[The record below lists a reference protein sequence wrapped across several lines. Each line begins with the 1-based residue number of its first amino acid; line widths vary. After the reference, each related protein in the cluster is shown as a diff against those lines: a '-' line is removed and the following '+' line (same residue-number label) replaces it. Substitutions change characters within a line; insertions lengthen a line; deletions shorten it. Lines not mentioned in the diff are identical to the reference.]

1 MGDPLDRRDELQR
14 ALELAAGE
22 ARAYLEGLA
31 SDPVQPPGSAALLEE
46 GAGGAAA
53 ALGVAGAR
61 RGDGARSALAAE
73 LPAHG
78 DGALTAIGELA
89 RLAREAATRSSGPRF
104 FHFVIGGTTP
114 AALAADWL
122 ASALDQNAAAWVA
135 SPFGTR
141 LEQVAID
148 WLRQLFS
155 LPPEFGGVLVTGGT
169 MANFT
174 CLAAAREWCAERA
187 GFDAAEDGLSGAPQI
202 PVLTSGY
209 VHASAMKS
217 LALLG
222 IGRAGV
228 RKLTRDARGRLDL
241 HALAYLLASLDGG
254 PAIVIAN
261 AGEVNAGDFDPIE
274 DMADLAERHGAWL
287 HVDGAFGLFARL
299 SPRTEALTAGAER
312 ASSVS
317 SDGHKWL
324 NVPHDCG
331 FAFVREDRWRRGAF
345 SEQADY
351 LPPLDSPRPAFAYYA
366 PEGSRRARALAVW
379 ATLRAYGAEGYRAMV
394 ERHLDVAAH
403 LARRIDAE
411 PTFERL
417 AEAPLNIVCF
427 RWRPPG
433 VSVSD
438 RLDDL
443 NRRLGEALLE
453 DGRVFAGT
461 TLFEGRV
468 AFRPAIVNWQTGAED
483 VDLLVD
489 VLLELGARLLEG
501 EPAPA

>member
-1 MGDPLDRRDELQR
+1 MSDPLDRRDELER
-14 ALELAAGE
+14 ALELAAAE

-31 SDPVQPPGSAALLEE
+31 DDPVQPPGSAARLE
-46 GAGGAAA
+46 
-53 ALGVAGAR
+53 
-61 RGDGARSALAAE
+61 DGWVGE
-73 LPAHG
+73 LPQQG
-78 DGALTAIGELA
+78 DGALTAVAELG
-89 RLAREAATRSSGPRF
+89 RLARETGTRSSGPRF

-122 ASALDQNAAAWVA
+122 ASATDQNASAWIA
-135 SPFGTR
+135 SPLGTR
-141 LEQVAID
+141 LEQVALD
-148 WLRQLFS
+148 WLRQLFR
-155 LPPEFGGVLVTGGT
+155 LPEGFGGVLVTGGT

-174 CLAAAREWCAERA
+174 CLAAAREWCAEGA
-187 GFDAAEDGLSGAPQI
+187 GFDAAEQGLSGGPQI

-222 IGRAGV
+222 IGRDNV
-228 RKLTRDARGRLDL
+228 HKLSRDARGRLDL
-241 HALAYLLASLDGG
+241 EALADRLAALDGG

-261 AGEVNAGDFDPIE
+261 AGEVNAGDFDPIA

-287 HVDGAFGLFARL
+287 HVDGAFGLFARV
-299 SPRTEALTAGAER
+299 SPRSEHLTAGTER
-312 ASSVS
+312 AGSVS

-331 FAFVREDRWRRGAF
+331 FAFIREDRWRRGAF

-351 LPPLDSPRPAFAYYA
+351 LPPLDSPRPVFAYQA
-366 PEGSRRARALAVW
+366 PEGSRRARAFAVW
-379 ATLRAYGAEGYRAMV
+379 ATLRAYGADGYRAMV
-394 ERHLDVAAH
+394 ERHLDVTAH
-403 LARRIDAE
+403 LVERIDSE
-411 PTFERL
+411 PHFERL

-433 VSVSD
+433 VSGED
-438 RLDDL
+438 ELDDL
-443 NRRLGEALLE
+443 NRRLGEALLD

-468 AFRPAIVNWQTGAED
+468 AFRPAIVNWQTRAED

-489 VLLELGARLLEG
+489 VLLELGQRLLE
-501 EPAPA
+501 EARAPA

>member
-1 MGDPLDRRDELQR
+1 MSDPLDCRDELER
-14 ALELAAGE
+14 ALELAAAE

-31 SDPVQPPGSAALLEE
+31 GGPVQPPGWAALLED
-46 GAGGAAA
+46 AGGDGSANPVGGE
-53 ALGVAGAR
+53 LPQQ
-61 RGDGARSALAAE
+61 GDGAPAAVAE
-73 LPAHG
+73 LG
-78 DGALTAIGELA
+78 
-89 RLAREAATRSSGPRF
+89 RLGREAATRTSGPRY
-104 FHFVIGGTTP
+104 FHFVTGGTTP
-114 AALAADWL
+114 AALAADWV
-122 ASALDQNAAAWVA
+122 AAALDQNAAAWPLSA
-135 SPFGTR
+135 LGTR
-141 LEQVAID
+141 VEQVAVD
-148 WLRQLFS
+148 WLRQLFR
-155 LPPEFGGVLVTGGT
+155 LPEEFGGVLVTGGT

-187 GFDAAEDGLSGAPQI
+187 GFSVAEDGLAGAPQI

-222 IGRAGV
+222 IGRANV

-241 HALAYLLASLDGG
+241 EALAQGLASLDGR

-274 DMADLAERHGAWL
+274 EMAELAERHGAWL

-299 SPRTEALTAGAER
+299 SPRTEALTAGTER

-331 FAFVREDRWRRGAF
+331 FAFVREDIWRRDSFAE
-345 SEQADY
+345 SADY
-351 LPPLDSPRPAFAYYA
+351 LPPLDDPQPTLAYST
-366 PEGSRRARALAVW
+366 PEGSRRARGLVVW

-394 ERHLDVAAH
+394 ERHLDLAEH

-417 AEAPLNIVCF
+417 AETPLNIVCF
-427 RWRPPG
+427 RWRPAG
-433 VSVSD
+433 VSEEGE
-438 RLDDL
+438 LDAL
-443 NRRLGEALLE
+443 NKRLGDALLE
-453 DGRVFAGT
+453 DGRVHAGT
-461 TLFEGRV
+461 TLFEGMV
-468 AFRPAIVNWQTGAED
+468 AFRPAIVNWQTRVED
-483 VDLLVD
+483 VDVLVD
-489 VLLELGARLLEG
+489 VLIELGERLLEG

>member
-1 MGDPLDRRDELQR
+1 MSDPLDRSDELER

-22 ARAYLEGLA
+22 ARAYLAGLA
-31 SDPVQPPGSAALLEE
+31 GDHVQPPGSLEAVAE
-46 GAGGAAA
+46 IGGE
-53 ALGVAGAR
+53 LPE
-61 RGDGARSALAAE
+61 RGDGALAAIAE
-73 LPAHG
+73 LG
-78 DGALTAIGELA
+78 
-89 RLAREAATRSSGPRF
+89 RLGQEGATRSSGPRF
-104 FHFVIGGTTP
+104 FHFVIGGATP

-122 ASALDQNAAAWVA
+122 TSALDQNASAWIA
-135 SPFGTR
+135 SALGTR
-141 LEQVAID
+141 LELVALD
-148 WLRQLFS
+148 WLRQLFG
-155 LPPEFGGVLVTGGT
+155 LPKQFGGVLVTGGT
-169 MANFT
+169 MANFL
-174 CLAAAREWCAERA
+174 CLAAARDWCAEQL
-187 GFDAAEDGLSGAPQI
+187 GSSAAEAGLAGAPQI

-222 IGRAGV
+222 VGRANV
-228 RKLTRDARGRLDL
+228 RKLTRDPRGRLDL
-241 HALAYLLASLDGG
+241 DQLGPELDDLDGR

-274 DMADLAERHGAWL
+274 EMAELAERHGVWL

-299 SPRTEALTAGAER
+299 SPRSAQLAAGTER

-331 FAFVREDRWRRGAF
+331 FAFVREDRWNRDSLSEGA
-345 SEQADY
+345 AY
-351 LPPLDSPRPAFAYYA
+351 LPAPDDPRPTLAYHS
-366 PEGSRRARALAVW
+366 PEGSRRARALVVW

-394 ERHLDVAAH
+394 ERHLDLATH
-403 LARRIDAE
+403 LAARVDAE
-411 PTFERL
+411 SEFERL

-427 RWRPPG
+427 RWRPRG
-433 VSVSD
+433 VPED
-438 RLDDL
+438 ELDGL

-461 TLFEGRV
+461 TLFEGKV
-468 AFRPAIVNWQTGAED
+468 AFRPAIVNWRTHEAD

-489 VLLELGARLLEG
+489 VLSELGQHLLEG
-501 EPAPA
+501 EPATSA

>member
-1 MGDPLDRRDELQR
+1 MSDPLDRRDELER
-14 ALELAAGE
+14 ALELAAAE

-31 SDPVQPPGSAALLEE
+31 NDPAQPPGS
-46 GAGGAAA
+46 
-53 ALGVAGAR
+53 
-61 RGDGARSALAAE
+61 SALMADGSGPALATA
-73 LPAHG
+73 LPQHG
-78 DGALTAIGELA
+78 DGAPSAVTELA
-89 RLAREAATRSSGPRF
+89 RLCHEAATRTSGPRY
-104 FHFVIGGTTP
+104 FHFVTGGTTP

-122 ASALDQNAAAWVA
+122 TSAVDQNAAAWA
-135 SPFGTR
+135 LSALGTR
-141 LEQVAID
+141 LEQVALD
-148 WLRQLFS
+148 WLRQLFK
-155 LPPEFGGVLVTGGT
+155 LPQEFGGVLVTGGT

-174 CLAAAREWCAERA
+174 CLATAREWCAERA
-187 GFDAAEDGLSGAPQI
+187 GFSAAEQGLAGSPQI

-222 IGRAGV
+222 LGRANV

-241 HALAYLLASLDGG
+241 DALADRLARLDGG

-299 SPRTEALTAGAER
+299 SPRSEALTAGAER

-331 FAFVREDRWRRGAF
+331 FAFVREDRWRRDSFAE
-345 SEQADY
+345 SANY
-351 LPPLDSPRPAFAYYA
+351 LPPLDDPQPVFAYRT
-366 PEGSRRARALAVW
+366 PEGSRRARAFAVW

-394 ERHLDVAAH
+394 ERHLDLAAH
-403 LARRIDAE
+403 LARRIDGE
-411 PTFERL
+411 PDFERL
-417 AEAPLNIVCF
+417 ADVPLNIVCF

-433 VSVSD
+433 VPEAD
-438 RLDDL
+438 LDDL

-453 DGRVFAGT
+453 DGRVSAGT

-468 AFRPAIVNWQTGAED
+468 AFRPAIVNWQTRAED

-489 VLLELGARLLEG
+489 VLLELGERLLEI

>member
-1 MGDPLDRRDELQR
+1 MSDPLDRRDELER
-14 ALELAAGE
+14 ALEIAASE

-31 SDPVQPPGSAALLEE
+31 SDPVQPPGSEALLRGAGAPLPARGE
-46 GAGGAAA
+46 GA
-53 ALGVAGAR
+53 V
-61 RGDGARSALAAE
+61 
-73 LPAHG
+73 
-78 DGALTAIGELA
+78 TAVTELA
-89 RLAREAATRSSGPRF
+89 RLSRQTATRSSGPRF
-104 FHFVIGGTTP
+104 FHFVIGGATP
-114 AALAADWL
+114 AAIAADWL
-122 ASALDQNAAAWVA
+122 TSALDQNAAAWVS
-135 SPFGTR
+135 SPLGTR
-141 LEQVAID
+141 VEQVAID
-148 WLRQLFS
+148 WLRQLFR

-174 CLAAAREWCAERA
+174 CLAAAREWCAERT
-187 GFDAAEDGLSGAPQI
+187 GFYAAEEGLAGAPQI

-222 IGRAGV
+222 IGRANV
-228 RKLTRDARGRLDL
+228 HKLARDARGRIDL
-241 HALAYLLASLDGG
+241 RALADRLERLDGG

-274 DMADLAERHGAWL
+274 DMADLADSHGAWL

-299 SPRTEALTAGAER
+299 SPRTEALAAGAER

-345 SEQADY
+345 SEHADY
-351 LPPLDSPRPAFAYYA
+351 LPPLDDPRPAFAYHS
-366 PEGSRRARALAVW
+366 PEGSRRSRALTVW

-394 ERHLDVAAH
+394 ERHLDLAAR
-403 LARRIDAE
+403 LVERIDAE
-411 PTFERL
+411 PAFERL

-433 VSVSD
+433 VVAEDDLD
-438 RLDDL
+438 RL

-468 AFRPAIVNWQTGAED
+468 AFRPAIVNWQTRPED
-483 VDLLVD
+483 VDMLVD
-489 VLLELGARLLEG
+489 VLIELGERLLES